1 MPHPRKSRHRSLLIW
16 LMCGSPFAASFAMAQ
31 ERSSPVLASGGN
43 EDALKAWQAASGS
56 QIVPDVVKTPDGESK
71 LEWRSTLAVDTYN
84 NDIKPPPAPLGS
96 PPFATPLN
104 TGNFAKT
111 VFATNIRLI
120 EPGGQVNFAQFTLA
134 ASNDR
139 SVVSRYPNQL
149 NSLQV
154 GRTGQGYQ
162 IGAGD
167 TAISFSQLGTTL
179 GLRGLNVQQQLGDWT
194 FSGYGGTVSDSWE
207 ALYNRTPLDNSP
219 ARSRFTRRVL
229 GTKIEYSLAMGLKAF
244 ATVQGY
250 SDNVESLNTE
260 RISQQPTDARSL
272 STGLSYQDGPWT
284 VASEVALSKFDE
296 RYQLARKGDA
306 IVVDGTYRQT
316 SWSLRGGYHDIDP
329 KFVSLSQ
336 SVPPGI
342 KESYVGGD
350 LTAAAWVTL
359 GVDYRNAASR
369 TAGLIL
375 LAPPADPALPS
386 PFPVMAT
393 SALTRSLTS
402 RANINFGA
410 AFPGLALSLS
420 NTANRG
426 QDVQQ
431 HVNRNLN
438 SNAALSYSSSSWSGN
453 VSFLAGKFANNGTP
467 QGDSTS
473 SGLQAQL
480 GRNYAGDI
488 IPWSIGWS
496 LTAGEQIQKLT
507 FVGTETKS
515 RSHGLTLNG
524 QRAEW
529 AQFTLTYQG
538 SSITQTT
545 GGPDLITRSVQLD
558 VVKQFGQANSF
569 KAYLR
574 GSQRNVGDVAL
585 RTDER
590 VVGMQLNL
598 GW

>member
-1 MPHPRKSRHRSLLIW
+1 MS
-16 LMCGSPFAASFAMAQ
+16 ASD
-31 ERSSPVLASGGN
+31 GN
-43 EDALKAWQAASGS
+43 EDARKAWQAASGS
-56 QIVPDVVKTPDGESK
+56 QMVPDVVKVSDGESK
-71 LEWRSTLAVDTYN
+71 LEWRSTLTVDTYN
-84 NDIKPPPAPLGS
+84 NDIKPPPAPPGS

-120 EPGGQVNFAQFTLA
+120 EPGGQVNFVQFALA

-194 FSGYGGTVSDSWE
+194 VSGYGGMVSDSWE
-207 ALYNRTPLDNSP
+207 ALYNRTPLDNTP
-219 ARSRFTRRVL
+219 ARSRFVRRVL
-229 GTKIEYSLAMGLKAF
+229 GTKVEYALAPGLKF
-244 ATVQGY
+244 FTTLQGY
-250 SDNVESLNTE
+250 SDNVESLDAA
-260 RISQQPTDARSL
+260 RVSQQPTDARAL

-284 VASEVALSKFDE
+284 VTSEVAMSRFEE
-296 RYQLARKGDA
+296 RYQPARKGDA
-306 IVVDGTYRQT
+306 LLVDGSYRQS

-336 SVPPGI
+336 SVPPGV
-342 KESYVGGD
+342 KESYIGGD
-350 LTAAAWVTL
+350 WTAASWVTV

-375 LAPPADPALPS
+375 LAAPMDPALPP

-393 SALTRSLTS
+393 SSITRSLTS
-402 RANINFGA
+402 RANINFGTD
-410 AFPGLALSLS
+410 FPGLALSLS
-420 NTANRG
+420 NTANQG
-426 QDVQQ
+426 EDAQQ
-431 HVNRNLN
+431 HGNRNQN
-438 SNAALSYSSSSWSGN
+438 SNAALSYSSATWSGN
-453 VSFLAGKFANNGTP
+453 FSLMAGKLANNGNP
-467 QGDSTS
+467 QGDSTT
-473 SGLQAQL
+473 SGIQAQL
-480 GRNYAGDI
+480 GRTYTGTI
-488 IPWSIGWS
+488 IPWSFGWS
-496 LTAGEQIQKLT
+496 LTAGEQIQRLT
-507 FVGTETKS
+507 FAGTETRS
-515 RSHGLTLNG
+515 RSHGLMLNG

-529 AQFTLTYQG
+529 AQFTLAYQG
-538 SSITQTT
+538 SSISQTT
-545 GGPDLITRSVQLD
+545 GGPELLTRSVQLD
-558 VVKQFGQANSF
+558 VAKQLGPQNSF

-574 GSQRNVGDVAL
+574 ATQRNLGDVAL

-590 VVGMQLNL
+590 VVGIQLNL

>member
-1 MPHPRKSRHRSLLIW
+1 
-16 LMCGSPFAASFAMAQ
+16 MCGSPLAASVAMAQ
-31 ERSSPVLASGGN
+31 DRSPLVPASGGN

-84 NDIKPPPAPLGS
+84 NDIKPPPAPPGS

-162 IGAGD
+162 LGAGD

-229 GTKIEYSLAMGLKAF
+229 GTKIEYALATGLKAF

-306 IVVDGTYRQT
+306 ILVDGTYRQT

-350 LTAAAWVTL
+350 WTAAAWVTL

-375 LAPPADPALPS
+375 LAPPADPALPP

-426 QDVQQ
+426 QDAQQ

-453 VSFLAGKFANNGTP
+453 VSFLAGKFANNGNP

-515 RSHGLTLNG
+515 RSHGLMLNG

-574 GSQRNVGDVAL
+574 GSHRNVGDVAL
-585 RTDER
+585 RTDDR